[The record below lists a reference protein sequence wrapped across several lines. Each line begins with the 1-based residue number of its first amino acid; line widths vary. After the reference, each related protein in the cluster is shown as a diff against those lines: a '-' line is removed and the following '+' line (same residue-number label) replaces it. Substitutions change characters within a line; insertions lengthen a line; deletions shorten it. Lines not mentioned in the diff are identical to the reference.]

1 MTDPTPISTDP
12 YHIAYALRAGD
23 PNRTDPQLLRDA
35 EAVILELA
43 KYRDEWKLKFQ
54 SLVEDKYKAM
64 RERDS
69 ARRERE
75 HWKSNHD
82 NATRKVT
89 KMGEMQAEIAA
100 LRLFVDGQKFHGNY
114 HPPTQEAITALRE
127 AVRVMAIDLK
137 EFATELDLRE
147 PLRDRA
153 ASWIGDD
160 VLANEIAAAAIKEAD
175 K

>member
-1 MTDPTPISTDP
+1 VNDPTPLSTDP

-64 RERDS
+64 RERDI
-69 ARRERE
+69 ARRERD

-82 NATRKVT
+82 NATRKVK
-89 KMGEMQAEIAA
+89 KMGEVQAE
-100 LRLFVDGQKFHGNY
+100 
-114 HPPTQEAITALRE
+114 ITALRE
-127 AVRVMAIDLK
+127 AVRVLAEDLA
-137 EFATELDLRE
+137 EYTMPVGVDGTIVNCCSDA
-147 PLRDRA
+147 
-153 ASWIGDD
+153 
-160 VLANEIAAAAIKEAD
+160 VNANPIAFDAIKEAG